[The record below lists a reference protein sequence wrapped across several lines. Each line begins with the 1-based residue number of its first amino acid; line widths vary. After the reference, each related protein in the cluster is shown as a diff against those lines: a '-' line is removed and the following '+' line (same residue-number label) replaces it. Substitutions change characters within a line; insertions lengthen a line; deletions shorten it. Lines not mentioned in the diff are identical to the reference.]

1 MRANFV
7 LSGVRTGLRRNL
19 LMTVA
24 LILTTAISLFFL
36 GGSILTSTEISKFR
50 TKYEGNL
57 NVSIYL
63 CGATRT
69 ATCTHAVSA
78 AEKAALQTKLD
89 ADPLVKATDFI
100 GRQQAYNNNK
110 DLFGPDAA
118 KFITPD
124 DFPDSFVLQ
133 LKNIRADYPTIRA
146 NYEAQ
151 AGVELVQNE
160 NESLK
165 TILNIFDSARV
176 GALVFAILVLIC
188 AVLLMAITIQVAA
201 SQRRNETNIMRLVGA
216 SRWMTQLPFVIEA
229 VIAALI
235 GGLLAIP
242 ALWIAKLQVLNGIFR
257 DSVRNQVL
265 PDLTFGNVLTAGV
278 ISLVIGVVLA
288 MVTAYITLRAYVRL

>member
-1 MRANFV
+1 MRASFV

-19 LMTVA
+19 LMTIA
-24 LILTTAISLFFL
+24 LVLTTAISLFFL
-36 GGSILTSTEISKFR
+36 GGSLVTSMEIDKFR
-50 TKYEGNL
+50 SKYEGNL

-63 CGATRT
+63 CGTTRT
-69 ATCTHAVSA
+69 ATCAHSVTN
-78 AEKAALQTKLD
+78 AEKVALQAKLD
-89 ADPLVKATDFI
+89 ADPLVKSTDFI
-100 GRQQAYNNNK
+100 GRQQAYDNNK

-124 DFPDSFVLQ
+124 DFPDSFVLV
-133 LKNIRADYPTIRA
+133 LRNIRADYPTIRA
-146 NYEAQ
+146 TYQAQ
-151 AGVELVQNE
+151 PGVELVQNE

-176 GALVFAILVLIC
+176 GALVFAFLILIC

-201 SQRRNETNIMRLVGA
+201 SQRRNETSIMRLVGA

-265 PDLTFGNVLTAGV
+265 PDLHFTDVLTAGV
-278 ISLVIGVVLA
+278 ISLIVGVVLS
-288 MVTAYITLRAYVRL
+288 MITAYVTLRAYVRL

>member
-19 LMTVA
+19 IMTVA

-36 GGSILTSTEISKFR
+36 GGSILTSMEIDKFR

-63 CGATRT
+63 CGTTKT
-69 ATCTHAVSA
+69 ATCAHAVTP
-78 AEKAALQTKLD
+78 AEKAALQAKLN
-89 ADPLVKATDFI
+89 ADPLVKSTDFI
-100 GRQQAYNNNK
+100 TKEQAYANNK

-118 KFITPD
+118 KFITAD
-124 DFPDSFVLQ
+124 DFPDSFVLG
-133 LKNIRADYPTIRA
+133 LKNIRADYPTIR
-146 NYEAQ
+146 NTYGAQ
-151 AGVELVQNE
+151 PGVELVQNE

-176 GALVFAILVLIC
+176 GALVFAVLVLVC

-229 VIAALI
+229 VLAALI

-265 PDLTFGNVLTAGV
+265 PDLHWGDVVVAGGT
-278 ISLVIGVVLA
+278 SLIIGVALA
-288 MVTAYITLRAYVRL
+288 MITAYVTLRAYVRL